1 MRKILIVDDSPTIA
15 TVFARFLTRAGYQV
29 QTAADG
35 KTGLAMAQRE
45 RPELILL
52 DNVLPDTRGTEICR
66 TLKADAE
73 LSSIKVLLL
82 TGTHDASLDE
92 AGADLVLTK
101 DCGPAR
107 VMAAVNELLEP
118 GTVR

>member
-15 TVFARFLTRAGYQV
+15 TVFSRFLTKAGYEV
-29 QTAADG
+29 STAGDG
-35 KTGLAMAQRE
+35 QGGLASARRE

-52 DNVLPDTRGTEICR
+52 DNVLPDVHGTEICR
-66 TLKADAE
+66 ALKADAE
-73 LSSIKVLLL
+73 LAGIKVLLL
-82 TGTHDASLDE
+82 TGTADASLQE
-92 AGADLVLTK
+92 AGADLVMTK

-107 VMAAVNELLEP
+107 VMAAVAELLEP